1 MSNTN
6 TLSTLVC
13 VNLLIGSNR
22 KVKIRGQR
30 LGKMCAKNA
39 AASTNILELNVR
51 VMLKYTIAT
60 KSQLCTQRLH
70 VALAI

>member
-6 TLSTLVC
+6 TFSTLAC
-13 VNLLIGSNR
+13 VNLLIASNL
-22 KVKIRGQR
+22 KVKMRGQR
-30 LGKMCAKNA
+30 LGKLCAKNA
-39 AASTNILELNVR
+39 AASTNISELNVR

-60 KSQLCTQRLH
+60 KPQLCTQRVQ